1 MIIRSAVLG
10 DAPVLD
16 ALEQRLFEADNYPI
30 SRRMFRYHIRHNLL
44 LVAVSDSGAIAGYV
58 LVLIRRK
65 KAKLYSLGVDE
76 RFRGQ
81 GVARELLGK
90 MLERVSDL
98 GFTCTVLEV
107 RCDNAGAIRLYRE
120 SGFETIRTLKGFYRD
135 GCDAY
140 FMEKCHAGAPLPQAL

>member
-1 MIIRSAVLG
+1 MTIRNAVSTDVL
-10 DAPVLD
+10 ALD
-16 ALEQRLFEADNYPI
+16 ALEQRLFEAANYPI

-44 LVAVSDSGAIAGYV
+44 LVAQSNSGGIMGYV

-65 KAKLYSLGVDE
+65 KAKLYSLGVDVA
-76 RFRGQ
+76 FRGR
-81 GVARELLGK
+81 GVARMLLEK
-90 MLERVSDL
+90 MLEHVRDL

-120 SGFETIRTLKGFYRD
+120 TGFETIRILKGFYRD

-140 FMEKCHAGAPLPQAL
+140 FMEKCHAGAPLPQTL